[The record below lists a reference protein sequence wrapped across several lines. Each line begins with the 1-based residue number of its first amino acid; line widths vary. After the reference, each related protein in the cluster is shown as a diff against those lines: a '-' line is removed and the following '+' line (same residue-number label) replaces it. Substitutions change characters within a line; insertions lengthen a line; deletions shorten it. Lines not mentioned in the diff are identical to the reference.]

1 LRKGLAKKIDTMML
15 LAPVDVLNRGLRY
28 LGVCRKNSASHKANL
43 REFCKHY
50 GARPLDLAD
59 MWYDLTTT
67 TIPEAA
73 LEPKD
78 KTEYGFMFFMIAHYF
93 LWVYPKNANLLAS
106 RFRVCETYAQGQT
119 LWRWIGK
126 IAAMKAKKIIWPT
139 NHQWSEKFIVSVDGT
154 DFKIWEPKHPTL
166 PIDKGYC
173 SHKFNH
179 AAVKYEIVLSVNQ
192 SKCVLI
198 NGPFRGGMHDLDM
211 VRAAGGL
218 KEKMN
223 GAIGKKAIAD
233 RGYKSSKPDEQ
244 FLSTPDRMD
253 PAELYNFKS
262 RVRLRHET
270 FNGRLKKYG
279 SLQQT
284 FRHGKHKHKKVL
296 EAICVIVQYQMD
308 NGSELFAV

>member
-1 LRKGLAKKIDTMML
+1 ML
-15 LAPVDVLNRGLRY
+15 QPVLAPADVLSRGLRY
-28 LGVCRKNSASHKANL
+28 LGVCCQKSSHEANL
-43 REFCKHY
+43 HEFRKHY

-59 MWYDLTTT
+59 MWYDLTCTE
-67 TIPEAA
+67 IPRAR

-78 KTEYGFMFFMIAHYF
+78 KTERGFMSFMIAHYF
-93 LWVYPKNANLLAS
+93 LWVYPKNASLLAS
-106 RFRVCETYAQGQT
+106 RFRVCEKYARGQS
-119 LWRWIGK
+119 LWKWIGK
-126 IAAMKAKKIIWPT
+126 IAAMKAKKIVWPANFNSQET
-139 NHQWSEKFIVSVDGT
+139 ERFIVSVDGT

-166 PIDKGYC
+166 PIDRRYC

-179 AAVKYEIVLSVNQ
+179 AAVKYEIVLSVKQ

-198 NGPFRGGMHDLDM
+198 NGPFRGGIHDLDM
-211 VRAAGGL
+211 LRAVGGL
-218 KEKMN
+218 KEKLS

-233 RGYKSSKPDEQ
+233 RGYKSSQLDEQ

-262 RVRLRHET
+262 RVRVRQET
-270 FNGRLKKYG
+270 FNGRLKKYE

-284 FRHGKHKHKKVL
+284 FRHGELKHKDVL
-296 EAICVIVQYQMD
+296 EAVCVIVQYQMD